1 VYLPENVFCAS
12 GRYCFMEEFARFWA
26 YNEGACYEKGS
37 VDCQGASGCAWHA
50 ADELCYSTTSEDDY
64 PGLPSETFINMI
76 TGPSYKKYI
85 ERRRETLAAYTREYE
100 NQFDAFLTGFSTYP
114 DGGFKMAWV
123 SFNATYPRSNTVEE
137 ANDWY
142 DKWDEYRERWLPNIG
157 GFHTTSLYL
166 FMVTQ
171 NEMVKAA
178 VLGICLSLVITFIIL
193 TVTTQN
199 WMIAG
204 LGLINIVAISGVFLG
219 IVPLID
225 WSLGEN
231 ECIFLIAVVGLS
243 VDYTVHLLN
252 CYNGVTSPDRESR
265 VRMALGEMGISVVNS
280 ALTTV
285 LAAAILFGCGFY
297 FFMQF
302 GAFIFFV
309 IGFSIVMSIFFLM
322 PMMMLFGPE
331 NESGRLG
338 CWRRMS
344 RKAYPNRRVTGKD
357 GKEQAAVNPTQV
369 GKTGETE

>member
-1 VYLPENVFCAS
+1 
-12 GRYCFMEEFARFWA
+12 M
-26 YNEGACYEKGS
+26 
-37 VDCQGASGCAWHA
+37 
-50 ADELCYSTTSEDDY
+50 
-64 PGLPSETFINMI
+64 
-76 TGPSYKKYI
+76 
-85 ERRRETLAAYTREYE
+85 
-100 NQFDAFLTGFSTYP
+100 
-114 DGGFKMAWV
+114 

-142 DKWDEYRERWLPNIG
+142 DKWDAYKERWLPKIG
-157 GFHTTSLYL
+157 GFHTTRLYL

-178 VLGICLSLVITFIIL
+178 ILGICLSLIITFIIL
-193 TVTTQN
+193 TITTQN

-204 LGLINIVAISGVFLG
+204 LGLVNIVGISGVFLG

-252 CYNGVTSPDRESR
+252 CYNGVQFPDRETR
-265 VRMALGEMGISVVNS
+265 VRYALAEMGISVLNS

-297 FFMQF
+297 FFLQF
-302 GAFIFFV
+302 GGFIFFV
-309 IGFSIVMSIFFLM
+309 IGFSIIMSIFFLM
-322 PMMMLFGPE
+322 PLMLMFGPE
-331 NESGRLG
+331 EDRGRLT

-344 RKAYPNRRVTGKD
+344 KQAYPGRKDTAAKSVDVTPQPVGKSTGK
-357 GKEQAAVNPTQV
+357 
-369 GKTGETE
+369 ETE